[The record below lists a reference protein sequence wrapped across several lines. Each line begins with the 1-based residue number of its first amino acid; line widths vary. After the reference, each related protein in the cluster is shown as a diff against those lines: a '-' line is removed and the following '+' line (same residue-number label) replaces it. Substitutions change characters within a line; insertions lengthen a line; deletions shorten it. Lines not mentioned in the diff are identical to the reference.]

1 MNKRPWSVTI
11 VGWLFVL
18 VGVADFVSGV
28 AGIKPHRP
36 FPYDALWPLGL
47 GIIAIVCGLFILR
60 RHNWARW
67 LAVAWL
73 AFHVALSVHALRPL
87 IMHTLLLAIFAYL
100 LFRPAA
106 SAYFRA
112 TPPDPA

>member
-18 VGVADFVSGV
+18 VGVADFASAV
-28 AGIKPHRP
+28 AGFRLHRP

-47 GIIAIVCGLFILR
+47 GIIAVVCGLFILR
-60 RHNWARW
+60 RSNWARW

-73 AFHVALSVHALRPL
+73 AFHVALSGHSLPRWIVHG
-87 IMHTLLLAIFAYL
+87 LLLVLLAYF
-100 LFRPAA
+100 LFRPATA
-106 SAYFRA
+106 AYFR
-112 TPPDPA
+112 TPPPDPA